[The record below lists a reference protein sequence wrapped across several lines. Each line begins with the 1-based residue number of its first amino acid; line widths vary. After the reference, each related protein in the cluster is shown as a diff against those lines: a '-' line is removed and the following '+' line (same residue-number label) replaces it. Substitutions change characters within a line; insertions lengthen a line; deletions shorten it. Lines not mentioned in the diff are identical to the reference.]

1 MYAMQ
6 YRVGFPTATDMQ
18 AIRDRVAATGGR
30 MDGFP
35 GLAFKAFL
43 MREVAQGAA
52 RNEYAPFYV
61 WDDIDGMRA
70 FCWGTLGYSAIV
82 RDFGRQPIQDWTG
95 IALVRGPRDFAA
107 ARSLTMRSVALPD
120 GIAPADSI
128 PGSTDEFLAGADPD
142 TVARVAAVDMATWH
156 VILVELSTRAIG
168 AAAADATEYE
178 VLHVS
183 TGRET
188 ARAD

>member
-18 AIRDRVAATGGR
+18 TIRDRVAATGSR

-43 MREVAQGAA
+43 MREVAQGAP

-61 WDDIDGMRA
+61 WDHIDGMRA
-70 FCWGTLGYSAIV
+70 FCWGELGYSAIV

-95 IALVRGPRDFAA
+95 IALVRGPHDFAA
-107 ARSLTMRSVALPD
+107 ARSLTMRTVALPD

-128 PGSTDEFLAGADPD
+128 PAATNEFLPGADTD

-156 VILVELSTRAIG
+156 VILVELSTRAVG
-168 AAAADATEYE
+168 SAPADVIEYE

-183 TGRET
+183 TGRE
-188 ARAD
+188 AGAD